1 MKMELKFKR
10 VAIINR
16 GEPAMRA
23 IHAIREYNLEHGTD
37 IKSIAFH
44 VDSDKNALFY
54 RKADESYSIGDA
66 TFLDPRDGVVKPS
79 YLNYNRLE
87 QALKQTK
94 ADAVWA
100 GWGFVAEH
108 AEFVDLC
115 EKNGMTFIG
124 PSATVMR
131 KLGDKIS
138 SKKYAALADVPLAA
152 WSEGEVSSLEEAK
165 EQAHRLGYPLMI
177 KASAGGGGRGI
188 RMVDNEEELVTQFDI
203 ARQEALKYFGDGR
216 VFLERRIE
224 NARHVEV
231 QMIGDQHG
239 TIWAMGVRDCS
250 IQRHFQKIMEESPSP
265 VLTAEEEQTL
275 RRYATDLCKQV
286 NYENVGTI
294 EFLFEPQTRNLYFL
308 EVNTRLQVEHPI
320 TELTTGLDLVKTQF
334 FIARGGRLEGEA
346 PVAKGHAI
354 EVRLNAEDP
363 ALRFAASPGLV
374 EKFRFPAGPGV
385 RIDTG
390 IMEGDAIPAEF
401 DSNIAKIMAYGRNR
415 NEALARLKRVLA
427 QMFII
432 IRGGASNKG
441 FLCELLDMEEV
452 RHSDYHT
459 LWLDELVQED
469 RHMSHAHADVA
480 ILQAGIEDYLTSM
493 ETETARFLNS
503 AKRGRP
509 ELRKDSGVDVELEY
523 HNHNYAFSIY
533 RLGVY
538 HFRIDMQGKRIYL
551 RLEPLGG
558 TEWNLTIGSERF
570 RIHSLRL
577 DHNYWVQVEG
587 VPYRISRSQGSM
599 LRAPA
604 PAVVASVLVKEG
616 DRVKAGDRLIVM
628 EAMKMEMALTASY
641 SGTIVKVLVRNYMQ
655 VPPQEPLILI
665 EPDRQKQ
672 PMVDSGN
679 ITFDRFG
686 PPIDSQQDTQQKCA
700 QNMEELKSLIRGF
713 DEDASEIKRLMEER
727 SELCHFIPADDLT
740 LMEKEDELLTIFV
753 DFISLFRSDPSIE
766 TEGPLSTQE
775 YLLAFLVNP
784 EEGMQLM
791 PESFITKLKRALLH
805 YDIQDIQ
812 PSPDLD
818 FGLFRISKSH
828 QRMAQ
833 QVAPIL
839 SILERRLENVD
850 VLKKHVDETLMFLLD
865 RLIIET
871 QDRFPK
877 VNELAIQVRYHY
889 FTKPL
894 LEKALQQDLDQVN
907 SSLAFLEKYPQH
919 ERRQKKIQTLVGSP
933 LSLMTHLT
941 VRFSTADLTLR
952 QVMLEVMMRRYYRLR
967 ELKNIQTRI
976 ENGQCLAMADYNYE
990 GKRYH
995 VITTYVNLEN
1005 FSRGINNLRQ
1015 VIKGLPKGDEVMID
1029 FYTEHQDPESLMP
1042 PMEAFLNRERFP
1054 KSIYR
1059 IFIGVAIPNRKRVE
1073 KSVRL
1078 FTYYRDENGAYA
1090 EQLIYRDLHPI
1101 IYDRLHINR
1110 LQHFEIERLPSIED
1124 VYLFRGTAH
1133 SNPKDR
1139 RLFAFAEIRDLTI
1152 VRRSSGN
1159 RISLPSLERTL
1170 MEIFSSM
1177 RDIQSQ
1183 QPLRQR
1189 FVWNRIYLY
1198 VWPVFDLQLSEIK
1211 ELVSRLVRATRN
1223 LAIEKVVVRVLR
1235 PQGENGELKEQIID
1249 ISNPAGGGLVTQ
1261 FKDPIV
1267 TPIQPLTAY
1276 TNKVVKLQQRGMVY
1290 PYELIKMLTPSADDT
1305 QSKFP
1310 PGSFQEYD
1318 LDDQNKL
1325 VPVHRE
1331 PGLNTANIIVGVITN
1346 TTLKYPEGMKRVILL
1361 GDPSRAMGSLAEP
1374 ECRRI
1379 NEGLELARK
1388 LDVPVEWMAVSA
1400 GALISMQSGTENMD
1414 WIGLTLRK
1422 IIEFTQEGR
1431 NIHIVVN
1438 GITVG
1443 AQPYFNAEA
1452 TMLMHTK
1459 GILIM
1464 TPKGSM
1470 VLTGK
1475 RALDYSGGVSAEDNL
1490 GIGGYERVMGPN
1502 GQAQYFARNIGEAC
1516 NILFQYYEHSY
1527 RLPGE
1532 RFPRSKPTDDPI
1544 SRDICN
1550 YPHGNSFKVVGE
1562 IFSDETNPGRKRPF
1576 EIRKVMQATV
1586 DQDHKPLERWF
1597 GMQDAEIA
1605 VVWDAHVGGIPV
1617 CMLGFESQPLRRLRF
1632 VPADGPANW
1641 TSGTLFPLAS
1651 KKIARSINSASN
1663 NRPLVVLA
1671 NLSGFDGSPESMRQ
1685 WQLENGAEIGR
1696 AVVNFKGPIVFVVIS
1711 RYHGGA
1717 FVVFS
1722 NALNDNMEV
1731 IALEG
1736 TYASVIGGSP
1746 AAAVVFAREVAKQ
1759 TKENPQIKELE
1770 KQIATAKGAK
1780 KVRLRAQWNDLYE
1793 AVHSEELGKMATK
1806 FDSIHSVQ
1814 RAEKV
1819 GSVDKII
1826 PASKMRPYIVERLK
1840 ALMAKELNNQ

>member
-1 MKMELKFKR
+1 MELKFKR
-10 VAIINR
+10 VAIVNR

-23 IHAIREYNLEHGTD
+23 IHAIREYNIEHGTD
-37 IKSIAFH
+37 IRSIALY
-44 VDSDKNALFY
+44 VNSDKNSMFY

-66 TFLDPRDGVVKPS
+66 TFMDPKDHEVKPS
-79 YLNYNRLE
+79 YLDYGRLE
-87 QALKQTK
+87 RALIETK
-94 ADAVWA
+94 VDAVWA

-108 AEFVDLC
+108 AAFVELC
-115 EKNGMTFIG
+115 EKNGLTFIG
-124 PSATVMR
+124 PSADIMR
-131 KLGDKIS
+131 QLGDKIS
-138 SKKYAALADVPLAA
+138 SKKFAEQAGVPLAP
-152 WSEGEVSSLEEAK
+152 WSGGEVESLEAAK
-165 EQAHRLGYPLMI
+165 KHAERLGFPLMI

-188 RMVDNEEELVTQFDI
+188 RMVDNEEELSANFER
-203 ARQEALKYFGDGR
+203 ASREALKTFGDDR
-216 VFLERRIE
+216 VFLERQIK

-231 QMIGDQHG
+231 QVIGDHYG
-239 TIWAMGVRDCS
+239 TVWDLGVRDCS
-250 IQRHFQKIMEESPSP
+250 IQRRFQKIMEESPSP
-265 VLTAEEEQTL
+265 ILSETED
-275 RRYATDLCKQV
+275 RKIRNYAIDLCKQV
-286 NYENVGTI
+286 KYRNVGTV
-294 EFLFEPQTRNLYFL
+294 EFLFDPKTREIYFL

-334 FIARGGRLEGEA
+334 FIAQGGKLEGEA
-346 PVAKGHAI
+346 PIPDGHAI

-363 ALRFAASPGLV
+363 ALQFAGAPGLV

-390 IMEGDAIPAEF
+390 IMEGDEIPPEF
-401 DSNIAKIMAYGRNR
+401 DSNIAKIMAYGRDR
-415 NEALARLKRVLA
+415 KEALARLKRVLT
-427 QMFII
+427 QMFVVV
-432 IRGGASNKG
+432 RGGATNKG
-441 FLCELLDMEEV
+441 FLSELLEMEQV
-452 RHSDYHT
+452 YNGDYHVN
-459 LWLDELVQED
+459 WLDELVQTGK
-469 RHMSHAHADVA
+469 HISHSHADVA
-480 ILQAGIEDYLTSM
+480 ILCAGIEDYLTIM
-493 ETETARFLNS
+493 EAEKAKFLNS

-509 ELRKDSGVDVELEY
+509 ELRKDSGVKVELEY
-523 HNHNYAFSIY
+523 HNQSYAFSIY

-538 HFRIDMQGKRIYL
+538 HYRVDMEDKRIYL
-551 RLEPLGG
+551 TLEPLGG
-558 TEWNLTIGSERF
+558 TEWNLSIGSERF

-587 VPYRISRSQGSM
+587 VPYRISRSQGGM

-604 PAVVASVLVKEG
+604 PAVVAAVLVKEG
-616 DRVKAGDRLIVM
+616 DRVETGDRLIVM
-628 EAMKMEMALTASY
+628 EAMKMEMALMASFPG
-641 SGTIVKVLVRNYMQ
+641 SVKKVLVRNYMQ
-655 VPPQEPLILI
+655 VPPQEPLMLI
-665 EPDRQKQ
+665 EPDRQKP
-672 PMVDSGN
+672 PMVESGH
-679 ITFDRFG
+679 ISFDRFK
-686 PPIDSQQDTQQKCA
+686 PAEESQDDPLLRCA
-700 QNMEELKSLIRGF
+700 HNMEELKSLIRGF

-727 SELCHFIPADDLT
+727 SELCLSVPADYQP

-775 YLLAFLVNP
+775 YLLAFLINP

-791 PESFITKLKRALLH
+791 PDRFIAKLKRALLH
-805 YDIQDIQ
+805 YDVHEIQ
-812 PSPDLD
+812 PSPELE

-828 QRMAQ
+828 QRMVQ
-833 QVAPIL
+833 QVPPIL
-839 SILERRLENVD
+839 SILERRLENVET
-850 VLKKHVDETLMFLLD
+850 LKEHVDESFMMLLD
-865 RLIIET
+865 RLITET
-871 QDRFPK
+871 QGRYLE
-877 VNELAIQVRYHY
+877 VNDLAIQVRYHY
-889 FTKPL
+889 FTKPM
-894 LEKALQQDLDQVN
+894 LETSLRQDLDRVN
-907 SSLAFLEKYPQH
+907 SALKFLEKYPDH
-919 ERRQKKIQTLVGSP
+919 EKRQEKIDQLVGSP
-933 LSLMTHLT
+933 QSLMTHLT
-941 VRFSTADLTLR
+941 VRFSQADQALR
-952 QVMLEVMMRRYYRLR
+952 QIMLEVMMRRYYRNR
-967 ELKNIQTRI
+967 DLKNIQTRI
-976 ENGQCLAMADYNYE
+976 EYGQCLAMADYEYE
-990 GKRYH
+990 AKRYH
-995 VITTYVNLEN
+995 VITTYVNLEH
-1005 FSRGINNLRQ
+1005 FSRGVNNLRQ
-1015 VIKGLPKGDEVMID
+1015 VIKSLPEGDEVMID
-1029 FYTEHQDPESLMP
+1029 FYTDHQDPESLMA

-1059 IFIGVAIPNRKRVE
+1059 IFIGIAIPNRKRVE
-1073 KSVRL
+1073 KGVRL
-1078 FTYYRDENGAYA
+1078 FTYYRNEEGGYA
-1090 EQLIYRDLHPI
+1090 EQPLYRDLHPI
-1101 IYDRLHINR
+1101 LYNRLHIDR

-1133 SNPKDR
+1133 TNPKDR

-1152 VRRSSGN
+1152 IRRSSGN

-1177 RDIQSQ
+1177 RDIQAR
-1183 QPLRQR
+1183 QPARQR
-1189 FVWNRIYLY
+1189 FVWNRIFLH
-1198 VWPVFDLQLSEIK
+1198 VWPVFDLPLDEIK
-1211 ELVSRLVRATRN
+1211 TLVSRLVRATRN
-1223 LAIEKVVVRVLR
+1223 LAIEKVLVRVLR
-1235 PQGENGELKEQIID
+1235 PQPEGGAPKERIIE

-1261 FKDPIV
+1261 FKDPEV
-1267 TPIQPLTAY
+1267 TPIQPLSAY

-1310 PGSFQEYD
+1310 PGTFQEYD
-1318 LDDQNKL
+1318 LGENNQL
-1325 VPVHRE
+1325 VPVDRE
-1331 PGLNTANIIVGVITN
+1331 PGLNTANIVVGVISNVTP
-1346 TTLKYPEGMKRVILL
+1346 KYPEGMKRVILL
-1361 GDPSRAMGSLAEP
+1361 GDPSRSMGSLAEP

-1379 NEGLELARK
+1379 NEGLDLARK
-1388 LDVPVEWMAVSA
+1388 LDLPLEWMAVSA
-1400 GALISMQSGTENMD
+1400 GALISMESGTENMD
-1414 WIGLTLRK
+1414 WIGLTLRR

-1431 NIHIVVN
+1431 EINIVVN

-1464 TPKGSM
+1464 TPLGSM

-1502 GQAQYFARNIGEAC
+1502 GQAQYFAKNIGQAC
-1516 NILFQYYEHSY
+1516 EILFQYYEHSY
-1527 RLPGE
+1527 RHPGE
-1532 RFPRSKPTDDPI
+1532 RFPRSKPTEDPI
-1544 SRDICN
+1544 TRDVCT
-1550 YPHGNSFKVVGE
+1550 YPHGNGFEYVGQ
-1562 IFSDETNPGRKRPF
+1562 IFSNETNPGRKSPF
-1576 EIRKVMQATV
+1576 EIRKVMKATI
-1586 DQDHKPLERWF
+1586 DQDHEPLERWF

-1605 VVWDAHVGGIPV
+1605 VVWDAHIGGIPV
-1617 CMLGFESQPLRRLRF
+1617 SLLGFESQPLRRLKF
-1632 VPADGPANW
+1632 VPADGPSNW
-1641 TSGTLFPLAS
+1641 TAGTLFPLAS

-1759 TKENPQIKELE
+1759 TRENPQIKELE
-1770 KQIATAKGAK
+1770 QKIAEASGAE

-1806 FDSIHSVQ
+1806 FDGIHSVQ

-1819 GSVDKII
+1819 GSVNKII
-1826 PASKMRPYIVERLK
+1826 PASQMRPYIVERLN
-1840 ALMAKELNNQ
+1840 ALMAKELDA